1 VVASIKEG
9 ALSLPSRALLT
20 RDAVHQALALVK
32 EDVDES
38 RMDDLSYVYSGYA
51 PVSARIAH
59 QVSQNS
65 ASSYR
70 FDSASRTFDALTPPP
85 PQLLR
90 RDYNVRAADELLRPI
105 AGPLFEE
112 VQAIPAAASARA
124 GAAAD
129 KPKVAVIFF
138 IGGITFSEIS
148 ALRWLAKAESRDIV
162 ICTTKLISGPS
173 FLESLIDKTAL

>member
-1 VVASIKEG
+1 
-9 ALSLPSRALLT
+9 
-20 RDAVHQALALVK
+20 
-32 EDVDES
+32 
-38 RMDDLSYVYSGYA
+38 MDDLSYVYSGYA

-59 QVSQNS
+59 QVFQNIV
-65 ASSYR
+65 SSYR
-70 FDSASRTFDALTPPP
+70 FDSAGPSCTNLTPPP
-85 PQLLR
+85 SQLLR
-90 RDYNVRAADELLRPI
+90 RDYNLRAADELLRPI

-112 VQAIPAAASARA
+112 AQAIPAAASARA

-162 ICTTKLISGPS
+162 ICTTKLISGPT